1 MGKVFFNSEEDLRS
15 EALNLW
21 RAHAANYRCLI
32 EQYES
37 LLKIKREKK
46 IKLQMIKKHILEGYK
61 PILYFQIK
69 SEDSAAS
76 YLHSLSRGQLRI
88 LIYDIKEN
96 TRIGSSYYVIRN
108 WIKESNELIK
118 IQDSKK
124 GHGYDPEYNRSYSPR
139 PRAKRFQKKSIYD
152 FDEDR

>member
-15 EALNLW
+15 EALSLW
-21 RAHAANYRCLI
+21 RAHAANYRGLI

-37 LLKIKREKK
+37 LLKIKKEKK

-76 YLHSLSRGQLRI
+76 YLHSLSRGQLRS
-88 LIYDIKEN
+88 LIYDIREN
-96 TRIGSSYYVIRN
+96 TRIGSTYYAVQE
-108 WIKESNELIK
+108 WIKESKNQILIK
-118 IQDSKK
+118 ESEK
-124 GHGYDPEYNRSYSPR
+124 GHGYDPEYNRSYSQRPR
-139 PRAKRFQKKSIYD
+139 PKRFQTRSICD